1 MSDARS
7 TILNG
12 IRRSLHRGELS
23 GADRQ
28 AAEARLAE
36 PPLGPV
42 VARANLPQPDKVALF
57 CQWAEAN
64 NATVARVAAADVARE
79 VATYLARNNLPA
91 EAAMAP
97 GPALDGFDWAS
108 QKMLSLRRGRGEG
121 SDHVSIT
128 GAFAGIAETGTLV
141 TASGPDHPVTLNL
154 LPDTHIVVLREADIV
169 GGY

>member
-23 GADRQ
+23 GAERQ
-28 AAEARLAE
+28 AAEDRLAE
-36 PPLGPV
+36 PPRGPA

-57 CQWAEAN
+57 AMGRGQQC
-64 NATVARVAAADVARE
+64 TVARVAAADVSGE
-79 VATYLARNNLPA
+79 VANYLARNNLPA

-108 QKMLSLRRGRGEG
+108 RKMLSLRRGRGEG
-121 SDHVSIT
+121 SDCLDHRRLRRHRRDRHAGDGI
-128 GAFAGIAETGTLV
+128 GAG
-141 TASGPDHPVTLNL
+141 ASGDAQPPARNA
-154 LPDTHIVVLREADIV
+154 VVILREADVV
-169 GGY
+169 GG